1 MRFGSRDEYINWVRE
16 LRKRKELHPEVEKRL
31 AGLLS
36 GIVPDY
42 HPVAEPLGLAGGRN
56 DLMLFEFSGRKALFE
71 IFGTASQV
79 SRDLRILDKT
89 KADRKVAVIIDKD
102 VDGAVFDRFLKE
114 NPEDNYPFLF
124 VGELYE
130 DPPID
135 VSLKLRQLVLG
146 DEEAKFQRMLRAKIP
161 RESFYEGLR
170 KEGIDVLLPKDVK
183 TQNVTFKQ
191 VFVTL
196 ILGKCRELGVRE
208 EKLKRLGHWLSQD
221 NVLKYTLARVNMGL
235 NMILYT
241 DFGGNMAVYADI
253 ELVDWIRITHQL
265 PELYVIL
272 SMNSIIHEI
281 EDDFLKLN
289 DAEKLGRDLK
299 MTVGFSQIH
308 DTNKGRVVVFQ
319 IPRDTKSIRM
329 VTPVNKPGDETEG
342 LGEEDYIK
350 MMKFNRPGDVIHIP

>member
-1 MRFGSRDEYINWVRE
+1 M
-16 LRKRKELHPEVEKRL
+16 HPEVEKRL
-31 AGLLS
+31 AELLS
-36 GIVPDY
+36 RIVPDY
-42 HPVAEPLGLAGGRN
+42 HPVAEPVGLAGGRN

-102 VDGAVFDRFLKE
+102 VDGAVFDKFLKE

-130 DPPID
+130 DPPIK
-135 VSLKLRQLVLG
+135 VSLKLRELVMG
-146 DEEAKFQRMLRAKIP
+146 DEEAKFQRMLRARIP
-161 RESFYEGLR
+161 RQNFYEGLR
-170 KEGIDVLLPKDVK
+170 KEGIDVIVPGDGEAK
-183 TQNVTFKQ
+183 NVTFKQ

-196 ILGKCRELGVRE
+196 ILLKCRELGVRE
-208 EKLKRLGHWLSQD
+208 EKLKRLGRWLSQD

-241 DFGGNMAVYADI
+241 DFEGNMAVYADI
-253 ELVDWIRITHQL
+253 ELVDWIRIANQL

-281 EDDFLKLN
+281 EDKFFKLEE
-289 DAEKLGRDLK
+289 AEKSGRDLK
-299 MTVGFSQIH
+299 ITVGFSQIH
-308 DTNKGRVVVFQ
+308 ETDEGRFVVFQ
-319 IPRDTKSIRM
+319 IPSDTKSILM
-329 VTPVNKPGDETEG
+329 VKPASRPGDETAASSD
-342 LGEEDYIK
+342 EDYIK
-350 MMKFNRPGDVIHIP
+350 IVEFNTPGDVIRIP